1 MTIEKFVDTASID
14 PVYYDSAYFLVPDGE
29 AGKDVYAV
37 LRDAIAKTGKT
48 ALLRVVI
55 AQRERTIALRPMGE
69 GDDDLVLRFDDEQ
82 DAVLYA
88 DQLQLLADQV
98 NDKTAVQYLAMS
110 DIITAIQNDRFV
122 QDFTRED

>member
-1 MTIEKFVDTASID
+1 MLKIV
-14 PVYYDSAYFLVPDGE
+14 VPTDGLSKLDLALFERLDIMPPANGVE
-29 AGKDVYAV
+29 A
-37 LRDAIAKTGKT
+37 
-48 ALLRVVI
+48 
-55 AQRERTIALRPMGE
+55 E